1 VGAVGRADRERV
13 ESLHETRATISV
25 TCVFD
30 GRAHRVSD
38 VEIATEVFRRDG
50 FYQALCGHRV
60 AAASMVEPDG
70 RPCPLCTE
78 MCRTRA

>member
-1 VGAVGRADRERV
+1 VIGVVGRADHTV
-13 ESLHETRATISV
+13 TV
-25 TCVFD
+25 TCVAD
-30 GRAHRVSD
+30 GRAHRVLD
-38 VEIATEVFRRDG
+38 VEIATEVTRRDG

-78 MCRTRA
+78 MCRART